1 MVSDTIDTKAE
12 TNSAL
17 CVLRSETHVLGVR
30 IQKSPFVEMSLV
42 GLRCA
47 SSSDGIS
54 GFWRRE
60 VLPFL
65 SEGDT
70 GAGLGTCSG
79 TDSGTTNAGITAGG
93 AAEAANGLLVAA
105 ADGSVAVARAARP
118 SLPWQRSLSFAGG
131 IVLSLVLLGLASGL
145 LGHLYGSLPTQ
156 VPLLVAVVA
165 VVMGLNP
172 LGLLRFPLPAGPDPD
187 RWRRLVPAPLAPLA
201 AGLAFGLAAT
211 PCTTPVLAVLLT
223 WMAQSGRPL
232 TGMLLLIAF
241 GAGQVVPLLV
251 AGTAAASLP
260 TLLGL
265 RRVGQWIPPISGVV
279 LLTTGALTLLAQLP

>member
-1 MVSDTIDTKAE
+1 MLSLGPLLADWARSSEQLLRLSLGHPGPLTL
-12 TNSAL
+12 AL
-17 CVLRSETHVLGVR
+17 VFSGGLLTSLG
-30 IQKSPFVEMSLV
+30 PCSLSLLPV
-42 GLRCA
+42 TLA
-47 SSSDGIS
+47 YLA
-54 GFWRRE
+54 GFGGRE
-60 VLPFL
+60 P
-65 SEGDT
+65 GR
-70 GAGLGTCSG
+70 G
-79 TDSGTTNAGITAGG
+79 TDAGTTVGG
-93 AAEAANGLLVAA
+93 DAEAAHELLSAGADASVVVA
-105 ADGSVAVARAARP
+105 SSARP

-165 VVMGLNP
+165 VVMGLNL

-223 WMAQSGRPL
+223 WMAQTGRPL

-265 RRVGQWIPPISGVV
+265 RRIGQWIPPISGVV

>member
-1 MVSDTIDTKAE
+1 MLSLGPLLADWARSSEQLLRLSLGHPGPFTL
-12 TNSAL
+12 AL
-17 CVLRSETHVLGVR
+17 VFTGGLLTSLG
-30 IQKSPFVEMSLV
+30 PCSLSLLPV
-42 GLRCA
+42 TLA
-47 SSSDGIS
+47 YLA
-54 GFWRRE
+54 GFGSRE
-60 VLPFL
+60 P
-65 SEGDT
+65 GRGPD
-70 GAGLGTCSG
+70 A
-79 TDSGTTNAGITAGG
+79 GTTVRDG
-93 AAEAANGLLVAA
+93 AEAAHGLLLAGPDA
-105 ADGSVAVARAARP
+105 SVAVANWARP
-118 SLPWQRSLSFAGG
+118 PLPWQRSLSFAGG

-165 VVMGLNP
+165 VVMGLNL

-201 AGLAFGLAAT
+201 AGMAFGLAAT

-232 TGMLLLIAF
+232 IGMLLLTAF

-265 RRVGQWIPPISGVV
+265 RRIGQWIPPISGVV
-279 LLTTGALTLLAQLP
+279 LLTTGALTLLAQLS

>member
-1 MVSDTIDTKAE
+1 MLSLGPLLADWARSSEQLLRLSLGHPGPFTL
-12 TNSAL
+12 AL
-17 CVLRSETHVLGVR
+17 VFSGGLLTSLG
-30 IQKSPFVEMSLV
+30 PCSLSLLPV
-42 GLRCA
+42 TLA
-47 SSSDGIS
+47 YLA
-54 GFWRRE
+54 GFGARE
-60 VLPFL
+60 P
-65 SEGDT
+65 ER
-70 GAGLGTCSG
+70 GTQ
-79 TDSGTTNAGITAGG
+79 DGTTVRD
-93 AAEAANGLLVAA
+93 AAEAAPGLLLAG
-105 ADGSVAVARAARP
+105 ADASVAVVASSARP

-165 VVMGLNP
+165 VVMGLNL

-232 TGMLLLIAF
+232 TGLLLLIAF
-241 GAGQVVPLLV
+241 GAGQVVPLVV

-265 RRVGQWIPPISGVV
+265 RRIGQWIPPISGVV

>member
-1 MVSDTIDTKAE
+1 MLSLGPLLADWARSSEQLLRLSLGHPGPFTL
-12 TNSAL
+12 AL
-17 CVLRSETHVLGVR
+17 VFSGGLLTSLG
-30 IQKSPFVEMSLV
+30 PCSLSLLPV
-42 GLRCA
+42 TLA
-47 SSSDGIS
+47 YLA
-54 GFWRRE
+54 GFGGRE
-60 VLPFL
+60 P
-65 SEGDT
+65 GR
-70 GAGLGTCSG
+70 GTEA
-79 TDSGTTNAGITAGG
+79 GTTVGG
-93 AAEAANGLLVAA
+93 AIEAAKGLPLAGAEA
-105 ADGSVAVARAARP
+105 SVAVACSARP

-165 VVMGLNP
+165 VVMGLNL

-241 GAGQVVPLLV
+241 GAGQVVPLVV

-265 RRVGQWIPPISGVV
+265 RRIGQWIPPISGVV

>member
-1 MVSDTIDTKAE
+1 MLSLGPLLADWARSSEQLLRLSLGHPGPFTL
-12 TNSAL
+12 AL
-17 CVLRSETHVLGVR
+17 VFSGGLLTSLG
-30 IQKSPFVEMSLV
+30 PCSLSLLPV
-42 GLRCA
+42 TLA
-47 SSSDGIS
+47 YLA
-54 GFWRRE
+54 GFGARE
-60 VLPFL
+60 P
-65 SEGDT
+65 ER
-70 GAGLGTCSG
+70 G
-79 TDSGTTNAGITAGG
+79 TDAGTTVRDP
-93 AAEAANGLLVAA
+93 AEAAHGLLLAG
-105 ADGSVAVARAARP
+105 ADAPVAVVASSARP

-165 VVMGLNP
+165 VVMGLNL

-241 GAGQVVPLLV
+241 GAGQVVPLVV

-265 RRVGQWIPPISGVV
+265 RRIGQWIPPISGVV
-279 LLTTGALTLLAQLP
+279 LLTTGALTLLAQLS